1 MIKVIMPVCFSLVA
15 LLFSP
20 SAKATGIF
28 SDDTFLLAKAVSM
41 GTNSSITVSVVKV
54 TGNDKDPENPATLRG
69 VNTSKNIIAAPDP
82 SCAEASHCLTCQSGA
97 RFAECIKCPMGRQL
111 TSDMKCIPC
120 PLGCHVPDKTCVKDE
135 DTSQSC
141 P

>member
-41 GTNSSITVSVVKV
+41 GTNSSIAVSGVREPK
-54 TGNDKDPENPATLRG
+54 KG

-135 DTSQSC
+135 DASQSC